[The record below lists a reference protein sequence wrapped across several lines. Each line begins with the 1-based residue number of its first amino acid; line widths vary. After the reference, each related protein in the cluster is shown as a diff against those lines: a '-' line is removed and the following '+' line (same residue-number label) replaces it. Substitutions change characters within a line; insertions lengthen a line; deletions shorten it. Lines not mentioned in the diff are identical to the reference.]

1 MRAPAGQASA
11 ALCHVLDILG
21 EDPGGGSCGGA
32 KAAGCRVVPVSRVRP
47 PAWGV
52 EEGPR
57 VSLSSVNMASV
68 LTPGHW
74 PPSGPRV
81 SGPGSRAT
89 WNHVCLQSLPSGL
102 TRAKVRGTPSFPS
115 SRVPSSSPP
124 EFCFSDALLSVT
136 GKAASEVAGSP
147 TVSEKRSH
155 PKASRTLSPLLSQPQ
170 WACHQR
176 AIQFSE
182 RSFSHVFP

>member
-1 MRAPAGQASA
+1 MKTREGEA
-11 ALCHVLDILG
+11 A
-21 EDPGGGSCGGA
+21 EEQ
-32 KAAGCRVVPVSRVRP
+32 RRPVAVWCQFPS
-47 PAWGV
+47 
-52 EEGPR
+52 
-57 VSLSSVNMASV
+57 
-68 LTPGHW
+68 
-74 PPSGPRV
+74 PPSCVGRGGRSPCQPLICEHGFCADPWSLAPLWAQGLRTREP
-81 SGPGSRAT
+81 SHLES
-89 WNHVCLQSLPSGL
+89 CLPPVPSQWPHEGQ
-102 TRAKVRGTPSFPS
+102 GQGHPSFPS